1 MPNFTDI
8 LGALVQS
15 GMSQT
20 GKKRLGNALGGQSGS
35 GSLDDILGNLS
46 QMMGGSSATQ
56 AGSGSGLG
64 DMLGSVMGSLT
75 SNKAALGGLGALAGS
90 LLGGG
95 KSSAKGAIG
104 GGSLAMLGAL
114 AFSALK
120 KAGQKPATP
129 QALVGA
135 ETPQQKQVLE
145 HEAAV
150 IVKAMINAAKA
161 DGQIDKEEVQKIL
174 GKLDDDGLSQ
184 EEKEFFTAEAAR
196 PLDLQGVINSAAG
209 NAELAA
215 QIYAASL
222 LAIEVDTEAERQ
234 YMQQLADG
242 LKLPAQSVD
251 FIEMTMGM
259 AR

>member
-8 LGALVQS
+8 LGSLMQA

-20 GKKRLGNALGGQSGS
+20 RQKRLGSALGGQSGS
-35 GSLDDILGNLS
+35 GSMDDILGNLS
-46 QMMGGSSATQ
+46 QMMGGSKAAQ
-56 AGSGSGLG
+56 AGSGKGLG

-120 KAGQKPATP
+120 KAGQKPQTP
-129 QALVGA
+129 QALLEV
-135 ETPQQKQVLE
+135 ETPQQKQELE
-145 HEAAV
+145 DDAAV

-161 DGQIDKEEVQKIL
+161 DGRIDKEEVQKIL

-184 EEKEFFTAEAAR
+184 EEKEFFTTEASR
-196 PLDLQGVINSAAG
+196 PLDLPGVINSAAG
-209 NAELAA
+209 KAELSA

-222 LAIEVDTEAERQ
+222 LAIEVDTEAEKQ
-234 YMQQLADG
+234 YMQHLADG

-259 AR
+259 AK

>member
-8 LGALVQS
+8 LGSLMQA

-20 GKKRLGNALGGQSGS
+20 GQKRLGNALGGQSSS

-46 QMMGGSSATQ
+46 QMMGGSKGAQ
-56 AGSGSGLG
+56 AGSGNGLG

-120 KAGQKPATP
+120 KAGQKPQTP
-129 QALVGA
+129 QALIEV
-135 ETPQQKQVLE
+135 ETPQQKQELE
-145 HEAAV
+145 NDAAV
-150 IVKAMINAAKA
+150 IVRAMINAAKA
-161 DGQIDKEEVQKIL
+161 DGRIDKEEVQKIL

-184 EEKEFFTAEAAR
+184 EEKDFFTAEAQR
-196 PLDLQGVINSAAG
+196 PFDLQGVINSAAG
-209 NAELAA
+209 KAELSAE
-215 QIYAASL
+215 IYAASL